1 MELNATSLAHY
12 VKVHIASILHQ
23 LQKLKTATGLW
34 FWRTTP
40 HPHESRSNTY
50 YLNRRN
56 RHGIWL
62 GGILYFINENG
73 RHLHVPGNGGTR
85 KSRSYHMIQL
95 KIEPTLKARTRVGV

>member
-1 MELNATSLAHY
+1 MVLAHDATSPWEQEQHL
-12 VKVHIASILHQ
+12 L
-23 LQKLKTATGLW
+23 
-34 FWRTTP
+34 P
-40 HPHESRSNTY
+40 
-50 YLNRRN
+50 NRRN